1 MTLEERD
8 YFIVIGEIVTLEE
21 RDYFIVIGEIVH
33 YVVIYYTKIG
43 N

>member
-33 YVVIYYTKIG
+33 LFYQYLQIF
-43 N
+43 